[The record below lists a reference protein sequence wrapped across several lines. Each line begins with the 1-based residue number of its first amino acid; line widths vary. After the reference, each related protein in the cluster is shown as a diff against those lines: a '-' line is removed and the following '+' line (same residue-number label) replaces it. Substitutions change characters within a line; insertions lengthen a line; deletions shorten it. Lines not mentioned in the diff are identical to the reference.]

1 MRQFGKRS
9 AISTAAVVVIVVVL
23 VVVAAVGTY
32 AAVTG
37 FKSPSTTTSI
47 ACSSTSRTTASASSS
62 GTSSSANLQ
71 KFSMPLIPAG
81 NSSGLKGKTVTIG
94 LLDDL
99 TDGLSSDGI
108 RINASAN
115 LAASDINNWLIHN
128 DTAWSS
134 VGVTFKISTLDYALD
149 NSKAQSDLSTFVS
162 QGVNEIVGPLNSGT
176 LGAVEQYVTSN
187 QLIMISPSSTS
198 VALAGTSPYVFR
210 TAPNDAAQGLADARE
225 MYQEGVRGLIIVYRQ
240 DTYGQGLAAAVASR
254 FTALGGHVLA
264 QVPYDPTITDFS
276 SVLST
281 INQLYT
287 SNVGTYG
294 CGGIAIQAIS
304 FEELGTML
312 LQAKTSYPQLLNTVQ
327 PWYGSDG
334 EADDSVLTNSTY
346 ASVMNQ
352 IELPSTLYIQ
362 TNTTATNRVCSV
374 ILSETHISCDAYAL
388 GAYDDVWLAALGALW
403 CGTGSSGSVDTACV
417 SREIPTIANES
428 VGVTGPLN
436 LEANHD
442 RVPMAYDI
450 WCVTGSGTA
459 ASWNTCGTWTIS
471 SDTVAWTAEPPH

>member
-1 MRQFGKRS
+1 MRKIGSRS
-9 AISTAAVVVIVVVL
+9 AISTAAVVAIVVVL

-32 AAVTG
+32 AATTG
-37 FKSPSTTTSI
+37 FKPSSPTTTSSI
-47 ACSSTSRTTASASSS
+47 ACSSASRTTGAASSASSS
-62 GTSSSANLQ
+62 SASIQ
-71 KFSMPLIPAG
+71 KFTMPLIPAG
-81 NSSGLKGKTVTIG
+81 NSSGLAGKTITIG
-94 LLDDL
+94 VLDDL

-108 RINASAN
+108 RINASAH
-115 LAASDINNWLIHN
+115 LAASDINSWLVNN
-128 DTAWSS
+128 DTAWKS
-134 VGVTFKISTLDYALD
+134 VGVHFSILTEDYALD
-149 NSKAQSDLSTFVS
+149 NSQAQRDMSSFLG
-162 QGVNEIVGPLNSGT
+162 QGITEVVGPLNSGT
-176 LGAVEQYVTSN
+176 LGAIEQYVTSN
-187 QLIMISPSSTS
+187 QIVMVSPSSTS

-240 DTYGQGLAAAVASR
+240 DTYGQGLANAVASR

-264 QVPYDPTITDFS
+264 TVPYDPTITDFS

-281 INQLYT
+281 INQLYS

-312 LQAKTSYPQLLNTVQ
+312 LQAKQSYPQLLNTAQ

-362 TNTTATNRVCSV
+362 TNTTATSRVCSV
-374 ILSETHISCDAYAL
+374 IFSETHISCDAYAL
-388 GAYDDVWLAALGALW
+388 GAYDDVWLEALGILW
-403 CGTGSSGSVDTACV
+403 CGSTSGSCV

-428 VGVTGPLN
+428 IGVTGPLN

-442 RVPMAYDI
+442 RVPVAYDI
-450 WCVTGSGTA
+450 WCVTGSGSSAT
-459 ASWNTCGTWTIS
+459 WNTCGTWTIS
-471 SDTVAWTAEPPH
+471 SDSVTWIKEPPH